1 MSFGPPVKP
10 EGSTDL
16 PSLGR
21 PPDYYAILLET
32 IHNVERNSAQLR
44 AMVYERTR
52 FNLKRD
58 ILFGYSS
65 LSLTELLQH
74 LNAFEHAVARIE
86 ANLFDGQPSLTYPG
100 HERPPLSLN
109 PGTAIN
115 AIPLSRAT
123 HIAPTLERP
132 TSIHHW
138 GESRFARQPK
148 YFPRFRKRAALFIAA
163 AFGAIVLTAIIL
175 FTIIGSPK
183 PNIVAQ
189 PNPSELPKTSEAA
202 PAESRSI
209 ENGTK
214 AKVNPFPLPTS
225 FGIYALSE
233 NKLLEL
239 HALSLNVPDVRVAV
253 SAEIKTASPTTISD
267 NRPSFILFRRD
278 LLNSAPQTITLRV
291 VARVARETA
300 IIDGKANVAALEQT
314 WRIRNVSQELKVAP
328 IENQRE
334 MIIARLDDGVVLS
347 PGRYL
352 LVLNRIGYDFSID
365 GPTPS
370 PAHCIEQFQAAN
382 GTIFTQCRKP

>member
-1 MSFGPPVKP
+1 M
-10 EGSTDL
+10 
-16 PSLGR
+16 
-21 PPDYYAILLET
+21 
-32 IHNVERNSAQLR
+32 
-44 AMVYERTR
+44 
-52 FNLKRD
+52 
-58 ILFGYSS
+58 
-65 LSLTELLQH
+65 
-74 LNAFEHAVARIE
+74 
-86 ANLFDGQPSLTYPG
+86 
-100 HERPPLSLN
+100 
-109 PGTAIN
+109 
-115 AIPLSRAT
+115 
-123 HIAPTLERP
+123 
-132 TSIHHW
+132 
-138 GESRFARQPK
+138 
-148 YFPRFRKRAALFIAA
+148 
-163 AFGAIVLTAIIL
+163 
-175 FTIIGSPK
+175 
-183 PNIVAQ
+183 
-189 PNPSELPKTSEAA
+189 
-202 PAESRSI
+202 I

-239 HALSLNVPDVRVAV
+239 HALSLNVPDARVAV

-267 NRPSFILFRRD
+267 NRPTFILFRRD

-300 IIDGKANVAALEQT
+300 IIDGKANVAAIEQT

-382 GTIFTQCRKP
+382 GTIFTQCRNP